1 MPWRCTALED
11 LDDDHATATAW
22 TSGLVGIDSGTGRLA
37 LRFCSG
43 EQLTGTRDVVG
54 TSTFGKQSV
63 VTDAVQ
69 ALGQHVDEEASDVA
83 SG

>member
-1 MPWRCTALED
+1 MPWRCAAREN

-43 EQLTGTRDVVG
+43 EQLAGTCDVVG
-54 TSTFGKQSV
+54 KALQREPVQKLLKQQKRS
-63 VTDAVQ
+63 
-69 ALGQHVDEEASDVA
+69 L
-83 SG
+83 